1 MKKLGRPTKE
11 TEAVNVRL
19 ELDVIQQLDDARRTE
34 PDLPSRPEMIRR
46 IMKLWFNEKS
56 ES

>member
-19 ELDVIQQLDDARRTE
+19 EMDMIQQLDNARRSE
-34 PDLPSRPEMIRR
+34 ADLPSRPEMIRR
-46 IMKLWFNEKS
+46 IMRSWIKDNIGD
-56 ES
+56 

>member
-19 ELDVIQQLDDARRTE
+19 EMDMIQQLDNARRSE
-34 PDLPSRPEMIRR
+34 ADLPSRPEMIRR
-46 IMKLWFNEKS
+46 IMRSWMNDNIGD
-56 ES
+56 